1 MSNKTPSIVST
12 IITVLLLLL
21 TAALG
26 LFGLVIALNGYND
39 RAGGPALATTFA
51 CNGIAVV
58 LAAILAWRLP
68 KWLVGKFNWNSV
80 LAVIVSIVAG
90 TTAGGML
97 SFVSVFIG
105 LFIADT
111 IWNAR

>member
-1 MSNKTPSIVST
+1 MSNKTPSIIST

-51 CNGIAVV
+51 CNGIAIV

-68 KWLVGKFNWNSV
+68 TWLVGKFSWNSA

-105 LFIADT
+105 ILIADT

>member
-1 MSNKTPSIVST
+1 MPTKTPSIIST
-12 IITVLLLLL
+12 IVTVLLLLL

-39 RAGGPALATTFA
+39 RAGGPALVTTFA
-51 CNGIAVV
+51 CNGIAII

-68 KWLVGKFNWNSV
+68 KWLVGKFNWNSA
-80 LAVIVSIVAG
+80 LAVIVSVIAG
-90 TTAGGML
+90 TTAGSML
-97 SFVSVFIG
+97 SFISVFIG
-105 LFIADT
+105 IFIADA

>member
-1 MSNKTPSIVST
+1 MPTKTPSIVST

-26 LFGLVIALNGYND
+26 LFGLVITLNGYND

-51 CNGIAVV
+51 CNGIAII

-80 LAVIVSIVAG
+80 LAVIVSVIAG
-90 TTAGGML
+90 TTAGGIL
-97 SFVSVFIG
+97 SFISVFIG
-105 LFIADT
+105 VFIADA

>member
-1 MSNKTPSIVST
+1 MSNKTPSIIST

-51 CNGIAVV
+51 CNGIAII
-58 LAAILAWRLP
+58 LAAILAWRFP
-68 KWLVGKFNWNSV
+68 KWLVGKFNWNNV

-97 SFVSVFIG
+97 SFVSIFIG
-105 LFIADT
+105 ILIADT

>member
-1 MSNKTPSIVST
+1 MPTNTPSIVST

-26 LFGLVIALNGYND
+26 LFGLVIGLNGYND
-39 RAGGPALATTFA
+39 SAGGPALAATFA
-51 CNGIAVV
+51 CNGIVII

-80 LAVIVSIVAG
+80 LAVIVSVIAG
-90 TTAGGML
+90 TTAGGIL
-97 SFVSVFIG
+97 SFISIFVGI
-105 LFIADT
+105 FIADA